1 MADYLIYLEDDG
13 EGDESDENNGSLGY
27 LTREGMRNLYV
38 NRLMSIA
45 SVSVL
50 FSCMVMIGVAFM
62 IMVNINMFI
71 GNVED
76 QNVIMVFVDDS
87 ATKAEEDELGASLRG
102 LSNVREC
109 TFVGKDSGFAQL
121 KDEMGDSSVLF
132 DGLDENPLPGR
143 IYEVSPADTDKFDDT
158 VKHISEL
165 PHVLHI
171 RENRQLAKQ
180 LAGLRNT
187 VSYVSAGMIALL
199 LIVSLFI
206 VSNTIRITMDSRR
219 LEINIMKSVG
229 ATRWFIRWPFMI
241 EGMMLGLISGV
252 LALLA
257 VWGIYEIAGRSLV
270 KTLSGIGMSGIAPF
284 GKYALILLAAFIVL
298 GVLSGALGSAV
309 SITKYLK
316 EKEFAIVDEE

>member
-1 MADYLIYLEDDG
+1 MK
-13 EGDESDENNGSLGY
+13 NNGSLGY

-132 DGLDENPLPGR
+132 DGLDENPLPDA
-143 IYEVSPADTDKFDDT
+143 YEVSLKDTDKFDDT
-158 VKHISEL
+158 VKRISEL

-180 LAGLRNT
+180 LAGLCECGHDSAAAHSFALHRLQHNKNNDGQPQARNKHHEE
-187 VSYVSAGMIALL
+187 
-199 LIVSLFI
+199 
-206 VSNTIRITMDSRR
+206 RR
-219 LEINIMKSVG
+219 RDKVVYPMAVHDRG
-229 ATRWFIRWPFMI
+229 HDARTYFRRARPACR
-241 EGMMLGLISGV
+241 LGHI
-252 LALLA
+252 
-257 VWGIYEIAGRSLV
+257 
-270 KTLSGIGMSGIAPF
+270 
-284 GKYALILLAAFIVL
+284 
-298 GVLSGALGSAV
+298 
-309 SITKYLK
+309 
-316 EKEFAIVDEE
+316 

>member
-1 MADYLIYLEDDG
+1 MK
-13 EGDESDENNGSLGY
+13 NNGSLGY

-45 SVSVL
+45 SISVL

-62 IMVNINMFI
+62 ITVNINMFI

-76 QNVIMVFVDDS
+76 QNVIMVFVDDN
-87 ATKAEEDELGASLRG
+87 ATQAETDE
-102 LSNVREC
+102 
-109 TFVGKDSGFAQL
+109 L

-132 DGLDENPLPGR
+132 DGLDKNPLPDA
-143 IYEVSPADTDKFDDT
+143 YEVSLKDTDKFEDT
-158 VKHISEL
+158 VKRISEL
-165 PHVLHI
+165 PNVLHV
-171 RENRQLAKQ
+171 RENRQLANQ

-187 VSYVSAGMIALL
+187 VSYISVGMIALL

-206 VSNTIRITMDSRR
+206 VANTIRITMDSRR

-241 EGMMLGLISGV
+241 EGMMLGVISGI

-257 VWGIYEIAGRSLV
+257 VWGIYELAGRTLV
-270 KTLSGIGMSGIAPF
+270 KSLAGIGMAGVAPF

-298 GVLSGALGSAV
+298 GVLAGAIGSAV

>member
-1 MADYLIYLEDDG
+1 MK
-13 EGDESDENNGSLGY
+13 NNGSLGY

-45 SVSVL
+45 SISVL

-62 IMVNINMFI
+62 ITVNINMFI

-76 QNVIMVFVDDS
+76 QNVIMVFVDDN
-87 ATKAEEDELGASLRG
+87 ATQAETDELGSNLRG
-102 LSNVREC
+102 LSNVRDC
-109 TFVGKDSGFAQL
+109 KFVGKESGFAQL

-132 DGLDENPLPGR
+132 DGLDKNPLPDA
-143 IYEVSPADTDKFDDT
+143 YEVSLKDTDKFEDT
-158 VKHISEL
+158 VKRISEL
-165 PHVLHI
+165 PNVLHV
-171 RENRQLAKQ
+171 RENRQLANQ

-187 VSYVSAGMIALL
+187 VSYISVGMIALL

-206 VSNTIRITMDSRR
+206 VANTIRITMDSRR

-241 EGMMLGLISGV
+241 EGMMLGVLSGI
-252 LALLA
+252 LSLLA
-257 VWGIYEIAGRSLV
+257 VWGIYELAGRTLV
-270 KTLSGIGMSGIAPF
+270 KSLAGIGMAGVAPF

-298 GVLSGALGSAV
+298 GVLAGAIGSAV

>member
-1 MADYLIYLEDDG
+1 MK
-13 EGDESDENNGSLGY
+13 NNGSLGY

-38 NRLMSIA
+38 NRLMSMA

-132 DGLDENPLPGR
+132 DGLDETRFPMHM
-143 IYEVSPADTDKFDDT
+143 KFR
-158 VKHISEL
+158 S
-165 PHVLHI
+165 
-171 RENRQLAKQ
+171 R
-180 LAGLRNT
+180 
-187 VSYVSAGMIALL
+187 
-199 LIVSLFI
+199 
-206 VSNTIRITMDSRR
+206 IRISLTTRSSAFPNSRMFSTSAR
-219 LEINIMKSVG
+219 TG
-229 ATRWFIRWPFMI
+229 
-241 EGMMLGLISGV
+241 
-252 LALLA
+252 
-257 VWGIYEIAGRSLV
+257 SLQ
-270 KTLSGIGMSGIAPF
+270 SSSRG
-284 GKYALILLAAFIVL
+284 
-298 GVLSGALGSAV
+298 
-309 SITKYLK
+309 
-316 EKEFAIVDEE
+316 

>member
-1 MADYLIYLEDDG
+1 MK
-13 EGDESDENNGSLGY
+13 NNGSLGY

-45 SVSVL
+45 SISVL

-62 IMVNINMFI
+62 ITVNINMFI

-76 QNVIMVFVDDS
+76 QNVIMVFVDDN
-87 ATKAEEDELGASLRG
+87 ATQAETDELGSNLRG
-102 LSNVREC
+102 LSNVRDC
-109 TFVGKDSGFAQL
+109 KFVSKESGFAQL

-132 DGLDENPLPGR
+132 DGLDKNPLPDA
-143 IYEVSPADTDKFDDT
+143 YEVSLKDTDKFEDT
-158 VKHISEL
+158 VKRISEL
-165 PHVLHI
+165 PNVLHV
-171 RENRQLAKQ
+171 RENRQLANQ

-187 VSYVSAGMIALL
+187 VSYIS
-199 LIVSLFI
+199 VSLFI
-206 VSNTIRITMDSRR
+206 VANTIRITMDSRR

-241 EGMMLGLISGV
+241 EGMMLGVISGI

-257 VWGIYEIAGRSLV
+257 VWGIYELAGRTLV
-270 KTLSGIGMSGIAPF
+270 KSLAGIGMAGVAPF

-298 GVLSGALGSAV
+298 GVLAGAIGSAV